1 VSRGRAAILSALAV
15 PAAVELYGIR
25 HPGSE
30 FTVSELIRWGFRV
43 ESRSGRVVFLVAL
56 SAGVTWLVPHVL
68 RGASAVGKDVLSR

>member
-1 VSRGRAAILSALAV
+1 MAALVV
-15 PAAVELYGIR
+15 PVVVEVYGIR
-25 HPGSE
+25 HPGRG

-68 RGASAVGKDVLSR
+68 RGASAVGEDVLSR